1 MHVHVGYVN
10 RPSVWNVHT
19 HTHTHTHL
27 KFNAHAICAH
37 RYTHTL
43 PLLRVEWN
51 RGCQAVTFFYIY
63 KGEGMGALGGGE
75 GLVVKKR
82 WGVGGRTGIGI
93 MNWRVQRSWAN
104 KTDVWLLIVLGETC
118 AHIFLVECLFKVH
131 RAARCVCVCLC
142 AWYKICPQ
150 LTRRLCGKVNN
161 ACFMKCL
168 LSVTWYVIVCES
180 LWKKYIYYI

>member
-1 MHVHVGYVN
+1 MPFVHTG
-10 RPSVWNVHT
+10 T
-19 HTHTHTHL
+19 HTHSL
-27 KFNAHAICAH
+27 SCELSEIEGV
-37 RYTHTL
+37 RL
-43 PLLRVEWN
+43 WL
-51 RGCQAVTFFYIY
+51 FFYIY